1 MKSPFAD
8 CEAILIKEEATATF
22 RGEQYHYTYSCYECE
37 ITKEQF
43 TTGKLDEENVSQI
56 YNQYRKKYNIPSPKE
71 IEDIIEKYGISIAK
85 MTTILGF
92 GDNQITRYIKGEVPN
107 RANGTTL
114 SVIRNINVFEQ
125 YVDNARLLLGDKA
138 YKKIKQNIAQ
148 QRHKGYI
155 GTEQVAEPEVRYGS
169 NSDAMKIKAIKAIM
183 NINDHTMLEK
193 INTYLESFS

>member
-8 CEAILIKEEATATF
+8 CEAILIKEETTATF
-22 RGEQYHYTYSCYECE
+22 RGEQYNYIYSCYECE
-37 ITKEQF
+37 ITKERF
-43 TTGKLDEENVSQI
+43 TTGELDEENVSQI

-71 IEDIIEKYGISIAK
+71 IEELIERYDISIAK

-125 YVDNARLLLGDKA
+125 YVDNAKVLLGDKA
-138 YKKIKQNIAQ
+138 YKKIKENIAKER
-148 QRHKGYI
+148 QRVYATI
-155 GTEQVAEPEVRYGS
+155 EQVAEPEVKYGT
-169 NSDAMKIKAIKAIM
+169 NSDSLKITAIEAIM
-183 NINDHTMLEK
+183 NIKDDNVLKE
-193 INTYLESFS
+193 INSYLESFS

>member
-22 RGEQYHYTYSCYECE
+22 RGEQYHYIYSCYECE
-37 ITKEQF
+37 ITKERF
-43 TTGKLDEENVSQI
+43 TTGELDEENVSQI

-71 IEDIIEKYGISIAK
+71 IEEIIEKYGISIAK

-125 YVDNARLLLGDKA
+125 YVDNARLLLGEKA
-138 YKKIKQNIAQ
+138 YKRIKENIAKE
-148 QRHKGYI
+148 RHKGNI
-155 GTEQVAEPEVRYGS
+155 TTAQVAEPEVRYGT
-169 NSDAMKIKAIKAIM
+169 NSDSLKIKAIEAIM
-183 NINDHTMLEK
+183 NIKDDNVLKEITS
-193 INTYLESFS
+193 YLESFS